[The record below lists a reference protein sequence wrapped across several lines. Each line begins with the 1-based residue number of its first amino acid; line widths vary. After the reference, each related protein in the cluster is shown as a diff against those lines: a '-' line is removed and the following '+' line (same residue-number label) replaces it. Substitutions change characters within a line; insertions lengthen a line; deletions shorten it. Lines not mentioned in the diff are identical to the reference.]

1 MNFKYVSDVVHHGAS
16 KVMGDLHLIEKMGFD
31 CDRPVCQSCKR
42 CLCIVLE
49 CRDTKHTK
57 WSQFAFMENQ
67 DCFLQTEKTLIECR
81 ASCCDFSRCSELIM
95 SSWLCPKAIRSST
108 YFLFDRTCGHAPM
121 GIRSC
126 GKHLASSNVNFGIRR
141 ATTGVMAHSN

>member
-1 MNFKYVSDVVHHGAS
+1 MNWISTYFKYVSDVVHPWCIRGHG
-16 KVMGDLHLIEKMGFD
+16 
-31 CDRPVCQSCKR
+31 RPPSYWKNGLWLWSSSVPKLQTV
-42 CLCIVLE
+42 LCIVLE

-57 WSQFAFMENQ
+57 WSQF
-67 DCFLQTEKTLIECR
+67 CFLQTEKKLIECR
-81 ASCCDFSRCSELIM
+81 ASCCDFSRCSELTM

-141 ATTGVMAHSN
+141 PTTGVMAHNN